1 MLALGYH
8 SFVTFT
14 LFLFFYS
21 SISTDTVKV
30 DDWDPGIQW
39 HGAWTGLENQPAAW
53 EQTLHWGN
61 LSGSSV
67 TFIFTGTSVKV
78 FGAFKPVG
86 TWDMESQYT
95 IDDGEPNTFLPTSE
109 VSQEAYGQTFFDSGV
124 LTRGEHT
131 LVVTNFGSQLWIDYF
146 QVSNDT
152 DTEIPSPSLHTSTS
166 STTSTSSAARIKIS
180 SLSSSSSSAGTP
192 HTDAT
197 SIATSVSTEGTIDTS
212 STVSPAVSSFQL
224 LSTASSTDP
233 SLSGSLIS
241 TSSGTSQTATL
252 ISVSSW
258 SSSTA
263 TSSSVSSATP
273 EAHEAQSHLSGSSRK
288 RIISLATSI
297 TVSGVT
303 VIGMVLGIGCWYRR
317 KRARHTSTAA
327 SYYVG
332 ESSLA
337 VVGLLHL
344 LMITI
349 LGVSDG
355 MTQLTART
363 DADNTSAF
371 GGENESFRS
380 PSSATLLGPGLSR
393 PPSSIADLLVS
404 YSEYGR
410 RPSVSA
416 EWSHR
421 RSVDAGVTIAGGLQG
436 GEAPSIHEWQSM
448 KSRLPP
454 EYQAY
459 HAM

>member
-39 HGAWTGLENQPAAW
+39 HGAWTGLENQPAAAW

-131 LVVTNFGSQLWIDYF
+131 LVITNFGSQLWIDYF

-152 DTEIPSPSLHTSTS
+152 NTEIPSPSSHTSTS
-166 STTSTSSAARIKIS
+166 STSSTSSAARIKIS

-224 LSTASSTDP
+224 LSTASSTAP

-241 TSSGTSQTATL
+241 TSSGTSQTATF

-273 EAHEAQSHLSGSSRK
+273 EAHEAQSHSSGSSRK

-327 SYYVG
+327 SYYV
-332 ESSLA
+332 
-337 VVGLLHL
+337 
-344 LMITI
+344 
-349 LGVSDG
+349 DG

-380 PSSATLLGPGLSR
+380 SSSATLLGPGLSR